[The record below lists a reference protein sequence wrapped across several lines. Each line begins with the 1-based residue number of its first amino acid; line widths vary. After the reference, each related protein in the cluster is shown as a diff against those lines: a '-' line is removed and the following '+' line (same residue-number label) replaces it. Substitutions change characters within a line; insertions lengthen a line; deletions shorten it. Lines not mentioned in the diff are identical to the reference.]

1 METTGLTDALRE
13 SPLTTGL
20 GGAERRRLASFARSL
35 SAARDDV
42 LLREGE
48 PTPYLGVVV
57 SGRVALRMRVPGRGP
72 ITVMTVEPGDIF
84 GWSAV
89 LAPYRATSTAVA
101 VEATETIV
109 LDAAELRLA
118 LESDED
124 LAAALYPRI
133 LRSVARRLE
142 GTRLQLLDLFGQD
155 QDRAW

>member
-1 METTGLTDALRE
+1 MLGTLQELPFTA
-13 SPLTTGL
+13 GL
-20 GGAERRRLASFARSL
+20 GGAERRRLAAFAEELR
-35 SAARDDV
+35 AERDQV

-48 PTPYLGVVV
+48 PTPYLAVVTA
-57 SGRVALRMRVPGRGP
+57 GRIALRMHVPGRGP
-72 ITVMTVEPGDIF
+72 ITVMTVEPGDIV

-101 VEATETIV
+101 VEPSEVIAF
-109 LDAAELRLA
+109 DGPGLRHA

-142 GTRLQLLDLFGQD
+142 GTRLQLLDVFGQPEG
-155 QDRAW
+155 RAW

>member
-1 METTGLTDALRE
+1 VETTGLIDALRE
-13 SPLTTGL
+13 SPLTAGL

-35 SAARDDV
+35 SVPAEGV
-42 LLREGE
+42 LLQEGE

-57 SGRVALRMRVPGRGP
+57 AGRVALRMRVPGRGP

-89 LAPYRATSTAVA
+89 LAPYRATSTAIA
-101 VEATETIV
+101 VEATESIV
-109 LDAAELRLA
+109 LEAPALRLA

>member
-1 METTGLTDALRE
+1 MDSLRE
-13 SPLTTGL
+13 SPLTAGL

-35 SAARDDV
+35 SVAREEV

-57 SGRVALRMRVPGRGP
+57 TGRLALRMRVPGRGP

-89 LAPYRATSTAVA
+89 LSPFRATSTVVA
-101 VEATETIV
+101 VEPTEAIV
-109 LDAAELRLA
+109 LDAAELRAA

-133 LRSVARRLE
+133 LRSVTRRLE